1 MEELRPFLVTAPLTI
16 NCADVLDT
24 ETIYVF
30 DYENSF
36 NDVKD
41 KPNAMIRYLESLG
54 GMFDLFV
61 SPNVSYEDKEQL
73 ILNYFDS
80 GSFMNVYTLVE
91 TLVHCL
97 FYYKQMP
104 YSGKRSIF
112 TNADC
117 QRFIS
122 TNGNFMKEMVS
133 FYDSMFVVMLLYA
146 GQPTKDMKKVREH
159 FTSEQIVNTELS
171 PNVCTLLLDSYFYEY
186 YSKHVGKDIMYYEF
200 LFENNLY
207 KGMSFIDIITNKN
220 NNLLPVLLDLT
231 NPKFLDFIQQKK
243 ES

>member
-1 MEELRPFLVTAPLTI
+1 MEELRPFLVNAPLTI

-36 NDVKD
+36 SDVDD
-41 KPNAMIRYLESLG
+41 KSSSMIKYLESLG
-54 GMFDLFV
+54 GMFDIFI
-61 SPNVSYEDKEQL
+61 SPSVSYEDKEQL
-73 ILNYFDS
+73 VLKYFDS
-80 GSFMNVYTLVE
+80 GSFMNIYTLVE
-91 TLVHCL
+91 TLIHCL
-97 FYYKQMP
+97 FYYKGIS
-104 YSGKRSIF
+104 YNGGRSIF
-112 TNADC
+112 TNTEC

-122 TNGNFMKEMVS
+122 SNEKFIKEMIS
-133 FYDSMFVVMLLYA
+133 FYDSMFVIMLLYS
-146 GQPTKDMKKVREH
+146 GNPTKDMKMVREH
-159 FTSEQIVNTELS
+159 FTSEQIVSDELS

-207 KGMSFIDIITNKN
+207 KGMSFVDILTNKN
-220 NNLLPVLLDLT
+220 NSLIPVLLDLT
-231 NPKFLDFIQQKK
+231 NQKFLDFMQQKK